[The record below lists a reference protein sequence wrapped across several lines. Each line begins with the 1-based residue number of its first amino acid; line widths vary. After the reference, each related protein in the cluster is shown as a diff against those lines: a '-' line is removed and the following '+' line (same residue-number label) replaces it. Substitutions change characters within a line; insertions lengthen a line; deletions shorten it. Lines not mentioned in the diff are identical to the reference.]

1 MNPWLFHCHSSL
13 MRCKKAEKKHA
24 VKDHTF
30 HKLRLYLFSS
40 KQNSVEFIDYP
51 FLVPE
56 RLSAVFAVEL
66 VLCRKFQFLLTV
78 YAGMGEL
85 RRRRTARTH
94 LSIGTVYKI
103 LKAHPEED
111 DCVEGQMS
119 FDDLL

>member
-1 MNPWLFHCHSSL
+1 MVYLS
-13 MRCKKAEKKHA
+13 E
-24 VKDHTF
+24 
-30 HKLRLYLFSS
+30 LRLYLLSP

-78 YAGMGEL
+78 SAGMGEL
-85 RRRRTARTH
+85 RQRRTARTH

-111 DCVEGQMS
+111 DCVERQMS
-119 FDDLL
+119 LDDLL